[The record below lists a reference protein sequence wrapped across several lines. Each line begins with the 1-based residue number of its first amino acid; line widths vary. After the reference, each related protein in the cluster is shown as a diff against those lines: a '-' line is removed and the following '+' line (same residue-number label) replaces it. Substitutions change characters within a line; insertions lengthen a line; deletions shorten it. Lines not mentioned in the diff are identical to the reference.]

1 MRPFRIDVPDSA
13 LDDLRAR
20 IAATRWPAAVPGTG
34 WERGV
39 PPEYLRELAKHWST
53 DFDWRAVEQRLN
65 SHDQFVTEIDGATV
79 HFLHVRSPE
88 PDARPLLLTHGWPGS
103 VIEFLDVI
111 GPLTDPRSHGGD
123 PGQAFHLVV
132 PSLPGHGFSGPVA
145 EPGWDVP
152 RIAGAWAELMSR
164 LEYDSYFAQGGDWG
178 SFISLELA
186 RRDPEHVR
194 AVHVN
199 MLVTVPS
206 GDPAELAA
214 LSEQDFGRLGGLQ
227 RFDQELSGYL
237 KLMSTRPSTVS
248 FGLNDSPAGLLA
260 WIVEKFKDWTDPA
273 GELPEDA
280 VDRDLL
286 LANVSLYWLTETAG
300 SAAQLY
306 FEAGP
311 QLGAIFTP
319 GVRPEPVPVPLGVS
333 VFGGDVVAP
342 VRALAEADYPAI
354 VSWSEVPK
362 GGHFAA
368 MEEPEAFVDEVRK
381 FFGAIDG

>member
-1 MRPFRIDVPDSA
+1 MRPFRIDVPDSQ
-13 LDDLRAR
+13 LDDLRRR
-20 IAATRWPAAVPGTG
+20 ITATRWPAAVPGTG

-39 PPEYLRELAKHWST
+39 PVEYLRELAKHWST

-65 SHDQFVTEIDGATV
+65 AHDQFVTEIDGTTV

-88 PDARPLLLTHGWPGS
+88 PGARPLLLTHGWPGS

-111 GPLTDPRSHGGD
+111 GPLTDPRAHGGD
-123 PGQAFHLVV
+123 PADAFHLVI
-132 PSLPGHGFSGPVA
+132 PSLPGHGFSGPVDQ
-145 EPGWDVP
+145 PGWDVP
-152 RIAGAWAELMSR
+152 RIAGAWAELMAR
-164 LEYDSYFAQGGDWG
+164 LEYDAYFVQGGDWG
-178 SFISLELA
+178 SFISLEVA
-186 RRDPEHVR
+186 RRDPEHVK

-199 MLVTVPS
+199 MLLTVPS
-206 GDPAELAA
+206 GDPAEMAG

-227 RFDQELSGYL
+227 RFDAELSGYL
-237 KLMSTRPSTVS
+237 KLMSTRPMTVS

-260 WIVEKFKDWTDPA
+260 WIVEKFRDWTDPSA
-273 GELPEDA
+273 ELPEDA
-280 VDRDLL
+280 VDRELL
-286 LANVSLYWLTETAG
+286 LANVTVYWLTGTAA

-319 GVRPEPVPVPLGVS
+319 GVRPEPVPAPIGVS

-342 VRALAEADYPAI
+342 VRALAEADYPGI
-354 VSWSEVPK
+354 VSWSEVPR

-368 MEEPEAFVDEVRK
+368 MEEPEAFVGEVRA
-381 FFGAIDG
+381 FFGSVQG